1 MYRIQGAD
9 QKEYGPI
16 SAEQIRAW
24 AAENRLNRFTLC
36 AGEDGIWK
44 PLGQFSEFANL
55 SWAGVEVATPPA
67 GGGGSVGASVGT
79 TGSGAAGD
87 PGEAGREVALRKVN
101 GPAICMLVLAGVSA
115 LMTLSGP
122 ITKKAQLDFIQRLWP
137 QAPSEVKKAWAAQ
150 ASAGFGLVDMSQMLV
165 VLLCCGVVVFGALKM
180 RKLES
185 FAWSVV
191 ATAFSMVFCTGCCC
205 GLGLAAGVWSLMV
218 INSPD
223 VRRYFKS

>member
-44 PLGQFSEFANL
+44 PLGQFSEFAAL
-55 SWAGVEVATPPA
+55 PFVGAEMASPPA
-67 GGGGSVGASVGT
+67 GGGGGGGANL
-79 TGSGAAGD
+79 SGAAGD
-87 PGEAGREVALRKVN
+87 PGAAGREVALRKVN
-101 GPAICMLVLAGVSA
+101 GPAIGMLVLAGVSA
-115 LMTLSGP
+115 LMTLSSP

-150 ASAGFGLVDMSQMLV
+150 AASAFGRVDMAQMLV

-218 INSPD
+218 INRPD
-223 VRRYFKS
+223 VRRYFKN